1 MSPPRGPT
9 APPSAPSGAAS
20 GSATFS
26 RYAALLSV
34 GDLEQSDD
42 MRGVLQEAVEAV
54 RDRVGWA
61 NLRSNSWESD
71 GGL

>member
-9 APPSAPSGAAS
+9 APSAAAS
-20 GSATFS
+20 GSAPSSFS

-42 MRGVLQEAVEAV
+42 VRGVQEAVEAV

-61 NLRSNSWESD
+61 NLASNSWESD